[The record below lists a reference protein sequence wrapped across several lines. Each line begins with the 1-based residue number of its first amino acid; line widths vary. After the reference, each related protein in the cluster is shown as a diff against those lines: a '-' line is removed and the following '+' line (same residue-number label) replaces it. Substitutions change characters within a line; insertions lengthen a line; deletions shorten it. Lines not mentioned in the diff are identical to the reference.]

1 MATDPGF
8 EQVLITGASAGIGA
22 AFARALAPAAR
33 RTLLVARRA
42 QRLQALAEELR
53 GPGEVLVLP
62 ADLGATEG
70 QTRVVEAIRQGP
82 ALDLL
87 VNNAGFSTRGPF
99 AASDLDTELAMLRLH
114 QDAALALTR
123 AALPAMR
130 AARRGALINVAS
142 IGGFA
147 CMPSVASYAASKA
160 FLISFSRSLHA
171 ELTDTGV
178 RVQCLCPGYTR
189 TEIHSRDTFAGFDVE
204 RVPAHLWMQAEA
216 VVAESLAALAQ
227 DAPPWLLVP
236 GERNRQF
243 VSGALQDLA
252 AAL

>member
-1 MATDPGF
+1 MATDRGF

-42 QRLQALAEELR
+42 ERLQALAEELR

-62 ADLGATEG
+62 AVLGATEG
-70 QTRVVEAIRQGP
+70 QMRVVEAIRQGP

-87 VNNAGFSTRGPF
+87 VNNAGFSTWGPF

-130 AARRGALINVAS
+130 AARLLTS
-142 IGGFA
+142 P
-147 CMPSVASYAASKA
+147 PSAASRA
-160 FLISFSRSLHA
+160 
-171 ELTDTGV
+171 
-178 RVQCLCPGYTR
+178 CPR
-189 TEIHSRDTFAGFDVE
+189 
-204 RVPAHLWMQAEA
+204 
-216 VVAESLAALAQ
+216 
-227 DAPPWLLVP
+227 
-236 GERNRQF
+236 
-243 VSGALQDLA
+243 
-252 AAL
+252 

>member
-1 MATDPGF
+1 MGF
-8 EQVLITGASAGIGA
+8 EQVLVTGASAGIGR

-33 RTLLVARRA
+33 RMVLVARRA
-42 QRLQALAEELR
+42 ERLQALAGELR
-53 GPGEVLVLP
+53 KHAEVLVLP
-62 ADLGATEG
+62 VDLGATEG
-70 QTRVVEAIRQGP
+70 QTRVVEAIRRGP

-87 VNNAGFSTRGPF
+87 VNNAGFSTWGPF

-114 QDAALALTR
+114 QDATLALTR

-142 IGGFA
+142 VGGFA
-147 CMPSVASYAASKA
+147 RLPSAASYAASKA

-171 ELTDTGV
+171 ELADTGV

-189 TEIHSRDTFAGFDVE
+189 TEIHSRDTLSGFDVG
-204 RVPAHLWMQAEA
+204 RVPAPLWMEAEA
-216 VVAESLAALAQ
+216 VVAASLAALAQ
-227 DAPPWLLVP
+227 EAPPWLLVP
-236 GERNRQF
+236 GELNRQF

-252 AAL
+252 AAV